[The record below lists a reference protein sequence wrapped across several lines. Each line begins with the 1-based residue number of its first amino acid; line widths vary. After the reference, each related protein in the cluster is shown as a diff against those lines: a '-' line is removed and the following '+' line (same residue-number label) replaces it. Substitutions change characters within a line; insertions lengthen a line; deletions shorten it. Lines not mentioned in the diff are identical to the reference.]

1 MKEIKK
7 AVINL
12 KNKIEQMAESID
24 GDVEKIIMLIERKT
38 GPV

>member
-38 GPV
+38 GSV